1 MLIQSIQKSSKLR
14 ERTNEGCCSFLK
26 TFDGKE
32 VDLFKKLV
40 IQFEGEEGIDV
51 GAFTVEYVTK
61 FFDIFRRD
69 LFGTVESRT
78 ILIANGSAG
87 NLILFKIL
95 GVAIE
100 PSLLQGGLHFLIYT
114 PDDTLSSQ
122 NYCKKKLI
130 SKEKYTELIPLRVGS
145 AYVTSFLNVLSRTE
159 SETDVNDMSESTE
172 GQAFEQVVNA
182 TQ

>member
-1 MLIQSIQKSSKLR
+1 MFHDLSANIIEDVLVVAISWEDVLPTNHSVSGSDVLQLFVDTNVNTINTKVLKIKR
-14 ERTNEGCCSFLK
+14 ETNEGCCSFLK

-61 FFDIFRRD
+61 FFEIFRRD
-69 LFGTVESRT
+69 LFGAVESRT

-95 GVAIE
+95 GIAIE
-100 PSLLQGGLHFLIYT
+100 ASLLQGGLHFLIYT
-114 PDDTLSSQ
+114 PDDTLS
-122 NYCKKKLI
+122 
-130 SKEKYTELIPLRVGS
+130 
-145 AYVTSFLNVLSRTE
+145 
-159 SETDVNDMSESTE
+159 
-172 GQAFEQVVNA
+172 
-182 TQ
+182 